1 MSLPTT
7 TSEEVLNYCKRDLP
21 DNFEW
26 YRNEFDFVADN
37 DLQEELAKAFYSSR
51 YIYKLMEGLA
61 ISGNELHAHLKFQ
74 IMQYASIYE
83 AVINY
88 LLLNRYKE
96 HASVQ
101 AIQIHKAYCPISAL
115 AAPTRLTYE
124 GNDAFI
130 CLHKDAKTPWR
141 SIQFQD
147 KVDAASNIGLIEK
160 QLGKEIKEFYRLR
173 NAVHIEA
180 AAKRGIEYEVE
191 EAKLAY
197 RRMRP
202 FIDQIKE
209 KIALEAAEMPNN
221 PGAAD

>member
-1 MSLPTT
+1 MPLPTS

-26 YRNEFDFVADN
+26 YRDEFDFVADN

-96 HASVQ
+96 HTSVQ
-101 AIQIHKAYCPISAL
+101 TIQLHKAYRPIAAL
-115 AAPTRLTYE
+115 ASPTKLTYE
-124 GNDAFI
+124 GNETFI
-130 CLHKDAKTPWR
+130 CLHKDAKTPWT
-141 SIQFQD
+141 SISFQD
-147 KVDAASNIGLIEK
+147 KVNAASDIGLIDE
-160 QLGKEIKEFYRLR
+160 QLGEEIKEFYRLR
-173 NAVHIEA
+173 NSVHIEA
-180 AAKRGIEYEVE
+180 AAKRGIDYEVK

-209 KIALEAAEMPNN
+209 KISLEAAEMPMV
-221 PGAAD
+221 

>member
-1 MSLPTT
+1 MPLPTP

-21 DNFEW
+21 DDFEW
-26 YRNEFDFVADN
+26 YRGEFDFVADN

-88 LLLNRYKE
+88 LLLNRYKD
-96 HASVQ
+96 HTSVQ
-101 AIQIHKAYCPISAL
+101 AIQLHKAYRPIAAL
-115 AAPTRLTYE
+115 AAPTKLTYE
-124 GNDAFI
+124 GNETFI
-130 CLHKDAKTPWR
+130 CLYKDAKTPWT
-141 SIQFQD
+141 SIPFQD
-147 KVDAASNIGLIEK
+147 KVNAASDIGLIDE
-160 QLGKEIKEFYRLR
+160 QLGEEIKEFYRLR

-180 AAKRGIEYEVE
+180 AAKRGIDYEVE

-202 FIDQIKE
+202 FIDKIKE
-209 KIALEAAEMPNN
+209 KISLETAEMPNN
-221 PGAAD
+221 SGAAD

>member
-1 MSLPTT
+1 MPLPTT

-21 DNFEW
+21 NDFEW
-26 YRNEFDFVADN
+26 YRNEFDFVTDN

-101 AIQIHKAYCPISAL
+101 AIQLHKSYRPIAAL
-115 AAPTRLTYE
+115 AAPTKLTYE
-124 GNDAFI
+124 GNDTFI
-130 CLHKDAKTPWR
+130 CLYKDAKTPWT
-141 SIQFQD
+141 SIPFQD
-147 KVDAASNIGLIEK
+147 KVNAASDIGLIDE
-160 QLGKEIKEFYRLR
+160 QLGEEIKEFYRLR
-173 NAVHIEA
+173 NAVHIETA
-180 AAKRGIEYEVE
+180 ARRGINYEVE

-209 KIALEAAEMPNN
+209 KIALEAAEMSNN
-221 PGAAD
+221 LGEAN

>member
-1 MSLPTT
+1 MPLPTT

-21 DNFEW
+21 NDFEW
-26 YRNEFDFVADN
+26 YRNEFDFVTDN

-101 AIQIHKAYCPISAL
+101 ALQLHKSYRPIAAH
-115 AAPTRLTYE
+115 AAPTKLTYE
-124 GNDAFI
+124 GNDTFI
-130 CLHKDAKTPWR
+130 CLYKDAKTPWT
-141 SIQFQD
+141 SIPFQD
-147 KVDAASNIGLIEK
+147 KVNAASDIGLIDE
-160 QLGKEIKEFYRLR
+160 QLGEEIKEFYRLR
-173 NAVHIEA
+173 NAVHIETA
-180 AAKRGIEYEVE
+180 ARRGINYEVE

-209 KIALEAAEMPNN
+209 KIALEAAEMSNN
-221 PGAAD
+221 LGEAN

>member
-1 MSLPTT
+1 MPLPDATR
-7 TSEEVLNYCKRDLP
+7 EEVLNYCKRDLP
-21 DNFEW
+21 NDFEW
-26 YRNEFDFVADN
+26 YRNEFDFVLEN
-37 DLQEELAKAFYSSR
+37 DLREELAKAFYSSR

-61 ISGNELHAHLKFQ
+61 IVGNELHAHLKFQ

-88 LLLNRYKE
+88 LLLTRYKE

-101 AIQIHKAYCPISAL
+101 AIQIHKAYRPITAL
-115 AAPTRLTYE
+115 AAPAKLTYE
-124 GNDAFI
+124 ENDTFI
-130 CLHKDAKTPWR
+130 CLRKDAKTPWT
-141 SIQFQD
+141 SISFSD
-147 KVDAASNIGLIEK
+147 KVNAASDIGLIDE
-160 QLGKEIKEFYRLR
+160 QLGEEIKDFYRLR

-180 AAKRGIEYEVE
+180 AAKRGIDYEVG

-209 KIALEAAEMPNN
+209 KISLEDTAVSDNSSIVN
-221 PGAAD
+221 